1 MGLFIA
7 LLLLPLRLAWC
18 ACALALRLAA
28 ALAKGICKAVGCA
41 IRKMGMGGGEHDQ
54 AAAGTY

>member
-7 LLLLPLRLAWC
+7 LIMLPLRLACC

-28 ALAKGICKAVGCA
+28 ALAKGICKAVGYI
-41 IRKMGMGGGEHDQ
+41 IRRARMGGGGHDQ
-54 AAAGTY
+54 AVAGTY